1 MNENFPNMQNIS
13 TKKSRDPDKFTK
25 PVIKEYHESVLNL
38 KLTLRKRRLNDY
50 IMETRMKK
58 SEPKNIEKINSR
70 KKYIEFKK
78 QFEPEKIKETLDKII
93 NINNKS
99 LINYLKDKKTIELI
113 HLYSQHLNNNANV
126 KALFDINIE
135 KIQNIFYK
143 EIITD
148 INSSSINFEFFDY
161 YLIILGNLFIFKKN
175 INDNKEKEF
184 LSLLLNILSKN
195 TNLEIYNEYNFDII
209 NDTLWLIYLYIYFS
223 EKENIYMY
231 YPYIIKIVNAL
242 FINRFFDELNNF
254 NKKNQTK

>member
-13 TKKSRDPDKFTK
+13 TKSRDPDKFTK

-113 HLYSQHLNNNANV
+113 HLYSQHLNNNDNV

-161 YLIILGNLFIFKKN
+161 YLIILGNLFIFKKS

-223 EKENIYMY
+223 EK
-231 YPYIIKIVNAL
+231 
-242 FINRFFDELNNF
+242 
-254 NKKNQTK
+254 